1 MIDIKYIRENPEFI
15 KKNCEIRGSDVDVD
29 AIVALDKERRE
40 VTQRAEFLRSERN
53 RLSKEC
59 KTNPAARDQVKAMK
73 DELSALEE
81 KERELNVKV
90 DEALSW
96 LPNILDP
103 EVPMGKDDA
112 DNKEIRKVGTIR
124 DFDFPIKDHQEIAEK
139 LDILDIKRGAKV
151 AQAGFYYWKGKGALL
166 CDALYTWVKA
176 ELIKRG
182 FTPMITPCLAKER
195 TLFGT
200 GYLPFFADQ
209 TYKLER
215 EDLALIGTS
224 EQTLVGYHAD
234 ETLEAEKLPLFYTAY
249 SPCFRTEAGSYGKAS
264 RGIFRVHQFHKVEQ
278 IIFCKPEDSVNQHL
292 FALQKLGLPYH
303 VVDVCVGDMGAPG
316 YRKYDIEAW
325 FPGFNGYREVTSNT
339 NLTEFQSRRL
349 NIRYKAKDGSK
360 GYVHTISATAATDR
374 VAICI
379 LENYQQADGSVI
391 IPEVLRPYTGFDKIE
406 VPE

>member
-124 DFDFPIKDHQEIAEK
+124 NFDFPIKDHQEIAEK

-234 ETLEAEKLPLFYTAY
+234 ETL
-249 SPCFRTEAGSYGKAS
+249 
-264 RGIFRVHQFHKVEQ
+264 
-278 IIFCKPEDSVNQHL
+278 
-292 FALQKLGLPYH
+292 
-303 VVDVCVGDMGAPG
+303 
-316 YRKYDIEAW
+316 
-325 FPGFNGYREVTSNT
+325 
-339 NLTEFQSRRL
+339 
-349 NIRYKAKDGSK
+349 
-360 GYVHTISATAATDR
+360 
-374 VAICI
+374 
-379 LENYQQADGSVI
+379 
-391 IPEVLRPYTGFDKIE
+391 
-406 VPE
+406 

>member
-124 DFDFPIKDHQEIAEK
+124 RKSPKSSTFSTSSAAQKSPRRDSTTG
-139 LDILDIKRGAKV
+139 RAK
-151 AQAGFYYWKGKGALL
+151 
-166 CDALYTWVKA
+166 
-176 ELIKRG
+176 
-182 FTPMITPCLAKER
+182 
-195 TLFGT
+195 
-200 GYLPFFADQ
+200 
-209 TYKLER
+209 
-215 EDLALIGTS
+215 
-224 EQTLVGYHAD
+224 
-234 ETLEAEKLPLFYTAY
+234 
-249 SPCFRTEAGSYGKAS
+249 
-264 RGIFRVHQFHKVEQ
+264 
-278 IIFCKPEDSVNQHL
+278 
-292 FALQKLGLPYH
+292 
-303 VVDVCVGDMGAPG
+303 APSS
-316 YRKYDIEAW
+316 AMLS
-325 FPGFNGYREVTSNT
+325 TH
-339 NLTEFQSRRL
+339 
-349 NIRYKAKDGSK
+349 GSK
-360 GYVHTISATAATDR
+360 PSSSSAASPR
-374 VAICI
+374 
-379 LENYQQADGSVI
+379 
-391 IPEVLRPYTGFDKIE
+391 
-406 VPE
+406 

>member
-234 ETLEAEKLPLFYTAY
+234 ENARSRKAPALLHGLLPLLPHRGRQLRE
-249 SPCFRTEAGSYGKAS
+249 SQPRHLPRT
-264 RGIFRVHQFHKVEQ
+264 
-278 IIFCKPEDSVNQHL
+278 P
-292 FALQKLGLPYH
+292 
-303 VVDVCVGDMGAPG
+303 
-316 YRKYDIEAW
+316 
-325 FPGFNGYREVTSNT
+325 
-339 NLTEFQSRRL
+339 
-349 NIRYKAKDGSK
+349 
-360 GYVHTISATAATDR
+360 
-374 VAICI
+374 
-379 LENYQQADGSVI
+379 
-391 IPEVLRPYTGFDKIE
+391 
-406 VPE
+406 VPQG